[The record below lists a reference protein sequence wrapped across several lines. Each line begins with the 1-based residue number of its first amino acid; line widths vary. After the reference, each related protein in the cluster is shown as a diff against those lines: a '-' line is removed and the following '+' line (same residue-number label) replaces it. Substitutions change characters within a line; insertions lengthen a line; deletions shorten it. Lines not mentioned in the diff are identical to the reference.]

1 MRTLKFHTGLAPTRA
16 CPAREPRLT
25 LRLNTPL
32 GAFANGAILMLVKH
46 LARIGLA
53 CFIAACF
60 LGNPALAAEP
70 WGEWLVKDKTAQIR
84 IVDCAG
90 ALWGV
95 ISWEADPGVDAKN
108 PDPAKRTLPT
118 LGLPILLGMK
128 ASGPNRW
135 EGALYNAEN
144 GKTYSGGITVVNAGR
159 LRVRGCVLGFLC
171 GGEDWTRGDSSRP
184 GALSESESALCARL
198 GQSR

>member
-1 MRTLKFHTGLAPTRA
+1 LLSSVPV
-16 CPAREPRLT
+16 
-25 LRLNTPL
+25 
-32 GAFANGAILMLVKH
+32 GAFANGVMLMLAKH
-46 LARIGLA
+46 LGRIALFGFLA
-53 CFIAACF
+53 PCF
-60 LGNPALAAEP
+60 LANTARAAEP

-84 IVDCAG
+84 IADCAS

-95 ISWEADPGVDAKN
+95 ISWEADQGVDAKN
-108 PDPAKRTLPT
+108 PDLGKRSRPT
-118 LGLPILLGMK
+118 LGLPILLGLK

-144 GKTYSGGITVVNAGR
+144 GKTYSGGVTVVSAEV

-171 GGEDWTRGDSSRP
+171 GGEDWTRGYPSRP
-184 GALSESESALCARL
+184 GAIPESDSALCARL